1 MPTVTVKVEVK
12 SCGNTCPHYSYTPE
26 GGYCDKA
33 KMYTGNSHQKGFPFG
48 CPINVRQIL
57 K

>member
-12 SCGNTCPHYSYTPE
+12 ACGHPCPHYSYTPE

-33 KMYTGNSHQKGFPFG
+33 KMYTGNNHQKGFPFG
-48 CPINVRQIL
+48 CPINVRQRL